1 MTSKKTNSK
10 EKESTPPKK
19 EASKEKLILLEVVNE
34 YPERM
39 DIKIGALSRAG
50 LLTQY
55 RYEESVHEKEEIKPS
70 ITVDE
75 FTKILKDYLGE

>member
-19 EASKEKLILLEVVNE
+19 EASKKLILLEVVNE

>member
-10 EKESTPPKK
+10 EKESTPSKK
-19 EASKEKLILLEVVNE
+19 EASKKLILLEVVNE